1 MEKFSLEDDDYGG
14 LFLTQSTQDDRIRY
28 GINDEKK
35 KNCDGSNSLNTEN
48 KVYQPQCEDI
58 SDEDLSD
65 FQPSPVFNTRP

>member
-48 KVYQPQCEDI
+48 KV
-58 SDEDLSD
+58 
-65 FQPSPVFNTRP
+65 